1 MATGTGTVRK
11 ARASQRDG
19 AHCAGAGH
27 AGGLVRRGV
36 RGQPPAPVPARVA
49 LFHRRGADDPGEPGL
64 AAFAARGGA
73 QDGAS
78 ARLAGRALR
87 QGQAHRI
94 AAAARPGSGQQRAP
108 AAHRCGAGRGPCV
121 PGWQVRIVDGNHLPG
136 SQKRLA
142 PLRGH
147 RGAALPGHSLV
158 VYDPDLAQVVDLVAC
173 EDAYESERTGVMPL
187 FDSAGPGQIW
197 IADRHFCTRT
207 ILQRCHEAGA
217 SFVVRQHS
225 KHPVIVHEGPWGQA
239 GRCETG
245 LVREQALQIDQ
256 EQAPWRRIELQLD
269 QASES
274 GESTLWLW
282 SNLPQSI
289 SAQQIAGLYRRRWS
303 IEGMFGR
310 LESVL
315 HSEIATLGHPR
326 AALLGFTVAVLAY
339 NLLSLLKRCV
349 EHAHHEEAPQLD
361 VSTYHLAQHVRG
373 AYVGLLIAVPSAH
386 WSNWA
391 PQDTNQV
398 VPRLLALARR
408 IIPRQVATSK
418 HGPQDRKTQGLG
430 RGSQG
435 SGTCFHG
442 PGAQGSDGS
451 KTLKGVH
458 LISEVNSTTV
468 PRYYLI

>member
-1 MATGTGTVRK
+1 M
-11 ARASQRDG
+11 
-19 AHCAGAGH
+19 
-27 AGGLVRRGV
+27 
-36 RGQPPAPVPARVA
+36 
-49 LFHRRGADDPGEPGL
+49 
-64 AAFAARGGA
+64 
-73 QDGAS
+73 
-78 ARLAGRALR
+78 
-87 QGQAHRI
+87 
-94 AAAARPGSGQQRAP
+94 
-108 AAHRCGAGRGPCV
+108 
-121 PGWQVRIVDGNHLPG
+121 
-136 SQKRLA
+136 
-142 PLRGH
+142 
-147 RGAALPGHSLV
+147 
-158 VYDPDLAQVVDLVAC
+158 AC

-442 PGAQGSDGS
+442 PDAQGSDGS